1 MESLLRQRHHSV
13 NGGVQESR
21 NILDSVNRRHKGE
34 EAFHGKG

>member
-13 NGGVQESR
+13 NGGVQGSR